1 MASLSSDPG
10 LVCERP
16 RKTMPALVRGQVAVD
31 RGRRHRH
38 QQRRDLV
45 ADLQLTEAPQPGHR
59 IG

>member
-1 MASLSSDPG
+1 
-10 LVCERP
+10 
-16 RKTMPALVRGQVAVD
+16 MPALVRGQVAVD

-45 ADLQLTEAPQPGHR
+45 ADLQLTEAQQPGHR